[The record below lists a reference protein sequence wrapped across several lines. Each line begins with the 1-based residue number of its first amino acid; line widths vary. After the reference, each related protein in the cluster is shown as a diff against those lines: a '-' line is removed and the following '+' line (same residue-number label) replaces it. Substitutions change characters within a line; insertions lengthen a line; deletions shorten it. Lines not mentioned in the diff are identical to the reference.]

1 MTQPEGD
8 AAAPRRTLFLDDE
21 ALGAASVERYDV
33 ATVDVATAD
42 VANGNAAIDNAA
54 TVDAAAVGV
63 ARVGEAPVG
72 ESTAAAAAKQT
83 EQTKQVTQPDQ
94 PDPVGEFTRRE
105 RINPWLVGLWVAAAM
120 LVIAGIGGQI
130 YLETTTVPMIG
141 AGYVEVLTAEGL
153 AVVPAVV
160 GALAPWLVCIGL
172 ASAVSATAI
181 HSLHWYRTHAS

>member
-1 MTQPEGD
+1 MTQPEGE
-8 AAAPRRTLFLDDE
+8 AAAPRRTLFLEDE
-21 ALGAASVERYDV
+21 PLGAASVER
-33 ATVDVATAD
+33 
-42 VANGNAAIDNAA
+42 GE
-54 TVDAAAVGV
+54 AAA
-63 ARVGEAPVG
+63 
-72 ESTAAAAAKQT
+72 
-83 EQTKQVTQPDQ
+83 EQPEQSDQV
-94 PDPVGEFTRRE
+94 DPVDEFTRRE
-105 RINPWLVGLWVAAAM
+105 RINPWLVALWVAAAV

-181 HSLHWYRTHAS
+181 HSLRWYRTHAS

>member
-1 MTQPEGD
+1 MTQPEGE
-8 AAAPRRTLFLDDE
+8 AAAPRRTLFLEDE
-21 ALGAASVERYDV
+21 ALGAASVER
-33 ATVDVATAD
+33 
-42 VANGNAAIDNAA
+42 GE
-54 TVDAAAVGV
+54 AAA
-63 ARVGEAPVG
+63 
-72 ESTAAAAAKQT
+72 
-83 EQTKQVTQPDQ
+83 EQPEQPEQV
-94 PDPVGEFTRRE
+94 DPADEFTRRE

>member
-1 MTQPEGD
+1 MTQPEGE
-8 AAAPRRTLFLDDE
+8 AAAPRRTLFLEDE
-21 ALGAASVERYDV
+21 ALGAASVER
-33 ATVDVATAD
+33 
-42 VANGNAAIDNAA
+42 GEAA
-54 TVDAAAVGV
+54 TVDDAPIDS
-63 ARVGEAPVG
+63 ARVGEVPIVEAP
-72 ESTAAAAAKQT
+72 AAVT
-83 EQTKQVTQPDQ
+83 SEQPEQPEQPDQ
-94 PDPVGEFTRRE
+94 SEPADEFTRRE
-105 RINPWLVGLWVAAAM
+105 RINPWLVALWVAAAV

-181 HSLHWYRTHAS
+181 HSLRWYRTHAS